1 MTCLTAHTYTH
12 TCTARSNPLFSPN
25 VQYSRIPS
33 ALRRWWRAKK
43 NSNNKKWC
51 GAVSHSLM
59 TSPQSYAAL
68 IFPLL
73 HVHHTHTQW
82 DTHTHRERKALSS
95 SFTSPAASAAPAYTH
110 NLGHV
115 QGRHNT
121 SHHSSTQAKFRTGPM
136 CSHKPREM
144 HFCKQKRTPTLQY
157 WTKNNNPPSKSLNHK
172 KPRSYSDTFRPWE
185 LIVTAIWELEKE
197 RTREDLIPGF

>member
-1 MTCLTAHTYTH
+1 MFSIQESHLHSGDGGELKKTVITKSDVVLLATVWWPHHRATQHSSSPCCMCTTH
-12 TCTARSNPLFSPN
+12 
-25 VQYSRIPS
+25 I
-33 ALRRWWRAKK
+33 
-43 NSNNKKWC
+43 
-51 GAVSHSLM
+51 HSE
-59 TSPQSYAAL
+59 
-68 IFPLL
+68 
-73 HVHHTHTQW
+73 
-82 DTHTHRERKALSS
+82 THTHRERKALSS

-121 SHHSSTQAKFRTGPM
+121 SHHSSTLAKFRTGPM